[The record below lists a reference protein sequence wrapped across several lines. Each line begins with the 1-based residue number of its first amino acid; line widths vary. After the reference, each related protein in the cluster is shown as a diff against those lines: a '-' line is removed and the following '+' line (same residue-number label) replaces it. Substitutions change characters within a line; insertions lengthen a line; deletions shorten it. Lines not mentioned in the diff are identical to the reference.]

1 MKREVPTAHHINF
14 RTTEE
19 ISNNY
24 FQTHRRNDDE
34 TEVKLPTFQF
44 PGMGV
49 GYLIRRNKIANQKVK
64 HTWVTENFQTG
75 L

>member
-14 RTTEE
+14 RTTQE

-24 FQTHRRNDDE
+24 FQTHRRSDDE

-44 PGMGV
+44 PGTVLAILLRGT
-49 GYLIRRNKIANQKVK
+49 R
-64 HTWVTENFQTG
+64 
-75 L
+75 